1 MFYEDFSEDF
11 TYVLNRLS
19 LTENLLTCL
28 YYGQLTRNTMYK
40 NTKIKQRYFFYLI
53 LGREK
58 KRSITLAARPPVRF
72 HLYKGYSK
80 FSEF

>member
-28 YYGQLTRNTMYK
+28 YYGQLTRNAIYK
-40 NTKIKQRYFFYLI
+40 NTKIK
-53 LGREK
+53 
-58 KRSITLAARPPVRF
+58 
-72 HLYKGYSK
+72 
-80 FSEF
+80 